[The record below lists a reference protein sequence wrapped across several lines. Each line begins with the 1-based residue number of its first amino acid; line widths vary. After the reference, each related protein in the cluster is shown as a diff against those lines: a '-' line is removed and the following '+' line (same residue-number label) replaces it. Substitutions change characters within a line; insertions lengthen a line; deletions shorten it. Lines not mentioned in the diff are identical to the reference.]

1 METAEAL
8 SRIGGQAQARH
19 EVLNGPRI
27 GPRPR
32 IVLQRP
38 PAPGPLLH
46 GVEPQRMRQ
55 GEARSMLDEP
65 EGIEQVQEHGRPIA
79 LAIGDGD
86 QRIQEVIHD
95 LEKFSH
101 LPMNP

>member
-1 METAEAL
+1 
-8 SRIGGQAQARH
+8 
-19 EVLNGPRI
+19 
-27 GPRPR
+27 
-32 IVLQRP
+32 
-38 PAPGPLLH
+38 
-46 GVEPQRMRQ
+46 MRQ

-95 LEKFSH
+95 LEKFSY